1 MYQNRET
8 RASKHR
14 GIAILAAMIF
24 IVIFTAFSVGILS
37 MASANL
43 QLSGNHQKSNM
54 ALNAALSG
62 LEYAK
67 WIAANT
73 PTDSPTHIN
82 TVTDK
87 QADKVWTNLC
97 AQVKSARED
106 GDGKTKTH
114 EGDDGQR
121 QWVATDW
128 VKYLDGSSFRIC
140 FVRYNDN
147 PNTAVRENL
156 TIYIYVEGK
165 CEGKCEEFKRTVAM
179 QLRITKD
186 AQVLNYAIAGR
197 GRMWLAGN
205 TTIHGDIYSSWNKA
219 NISPFNMTDDSV
231 VEGSLNTVLP
241 WQSMLNKTY
250 QMQTFLY
257 DTNGR
262 LMLSDGKTLQ
272 RSSGYLYDSSGRVIT
287 NSSGTPLNILS
298 LKFKVENGLNVAT
311 DTSGNPIIG
320 YVNGQSVGPVVYGN
334 PVEAFDADGN
344 RIYSSSDELKG
355 TYKTVNYSQPDQT
368 NMPGLSINDYY
379 DASGNSLTALHYKSQ
394 IPASN
399 AVVSGS
405 TIENGKLSTSGVP
418 TVTEYFPHAPL
429 ASGGYSVAASSSSL
443 KLTRYKYEGKTLR
456 NVVISGGTNAL
467 FKNCTF
473 EGILYVDC
481 STSGPTSTTSTYN
494 NIRFEN
500 CIFNGTIVTNVPKNL
515 NSGWWQRNCL
525 YFTGEATFNN
535 TSGYQEATI
544 LAPHF
549 NVNLGNTNPTQS
561 ENNVLTGAIVG
572 GIVDVRGN
580 AQIYG
585 TIISMAD
592 TTAYTSGY
600 VTNIGATENDGGS
613 ETTEAGDIGVIE
625 ITPNE
630 EQMLPSGIT
639 TPIVLKPLKNTYEE
653 KILPEEIENLF
664 ERGFQ

>member
-1 MYQNRET
+1 MYQNRKI

-14 GIAILAAMIF
+14 GVAILAAMIF

-43 QLSGNHQKSNM
+43 QVSGNHQKANM

-67 WIAANT
+67 WIAAKT
-73 PTDSPTHIN
+73 PTGSPTHIN
-82 TVTDK
+82 TVTDE
-87 QADKVWTNLC
+87 QADTVWTNLC
-97 AQVKSARED
+97 AQVGGSVD
-106 GDGKTKTH
+106 TL
-114 EGDDGQR
+114 EGGGGQ
-121 QWVATDW
+121 QVATDW
-128 VKYLDGSSFRIC
+128 IEYLDGSSFRIR
-140 FVRYNDN
+140 FVRYNDD
-147 PNTAVRENL
+147 PDTADVRENL
-156 TIYIYVEGK
+156 TIYVECQGQHK
-165 CEGKCEEFKRTVAM
+165 GLNRTVAM
-179 QLRITKD
+179 QMRITKD

-241 WQSMLNKTY
+241 WQTLLNQSY
-250 QMQTFLY
+250 QMQTFAC
-257 DTNGR
+257 DENGNLR
-262 LMLSDGKTLQ
+262 LSDGKTLKK
-272 RSSGYLYDSSGRVIT
+272 STGYLYDESGRVIT

-298 LKFKVENGLNVAT
+298 LKFKIENGLNVAT

-344 RIYSSSDELKG
+344 RIYGSSDELKG
-355 TYKTVNYSQPDQT
+355 TYETVNYSQPDQT

-394 IPASN
+394 IPTSN

-405 TIENGKLSTSGVP
+405 RIENGKLSTSSVP

-443 KLTRYKYEGKTLR
+443 KLTRYKYENKTLR

-500 CIFNGTIVTNVPKNL
+500 CTFNGTIVTNVPKNL

-600 VTNIGATENDGGS
+600 VTNIGATESDGGS

-653 KILPEEIENLF
+653 KI
-664 ERGFQ
+664 

>member
-1 MYQNRET
+1 MNRHT
-8 RASKHR
+8 KTIRSKHC
-14 GIAILAAMIF
+14 GIALLAALIF
-24 IVIFTAFSVGILS
+24 VLIFASFSVGILS

-43 QLSGNHQKSNM
+43 QVSGNHQKSNM

-62 LEYAK
+62 LEYAR

-73 PTDSPTHIN
+73 DTGESTHIN
-82 TVTDK
+82 TVTDE
-87 QADKVWTNLC
+87 QANLVWNNLC
-97 AQVKSARED
+97 ARVGGTVQTIEEGQQVET
-106 GDGKTKTH
+106 GWI
-114 EGDDGQR
+114 Q
-121 QWVATDW
+121 
-128 VKYLDGSSFRIC
+128 YLDGSSFRVR
-140 FVRYNDN
+140 FTRYNDDPDTEN
-147 PNTAVRENL
+147 VREDL
-156 TIYIYVEGK
+156 TIYID
-165 CEGKCEEFKRTVAM
+165 CEGQHKGFQRMVGM
-179 QLRITKD
+179 QMRITKD

-197 GRMWLAGN
+197 GRMWLAGQ
-205 TTIHGDIYSSWNKA
+205 TTVHGDIYSSWNRA
-219 NISPFNMTDDSV
+219 SISPFNMTGDSV

-241 WQSMLNKTY
+241 WQTLLNQSY
-250 QMQTFLY
+250 QMQTFAY
-257 DTNGR
+257 DENGN
-262 LMLSDGKTLQ
+262 LQLSDGKALKKST
-272 RSSGYLYDSSGRVIT
+272 GYLYDEFGNVIT

-298 LKFKVENGLNVAT
+298 LQFKVEEGLNVAT
-311 DTSGNPIIG
+311 DSSGNPIVG
-320 YVNGQSVGPVVYGN
+320 YVNGQSIGPVVYGN
-334 PVEAFDADGN
+334 PVEAFDADGK
-344 RIYSSSDELKG
+344 RIYSSSDELQG
-355 TYKTVNYSQPDQT
+355 SYEAVNYSQPDQT
-368 NMPGLSINDYY
+368 DIPGLQISDYY
-379 DASGNSLTALHYKSQ
+379 DASGSSLTELHYKSQ
-394 IPASN
+394 IPSTLAI
-399 AVVSGS
+399 VDGS
-405 TIENGKLSTSGVP
+405 LIKDGKLSTSGIS

-429 ASGGYSVAASSSSL
+429 SSGGYTVAASSSSL
-443 KLTRYKYEGKTLR
+443 RLTRYKYENKTLR

-473 EGILYVDC
+473 EGVLYVDC
-481 STSGPTSTTSTYN
+481 STLGPTSTVSTYN

-500 CIFNGTIVTNVPKNL
+500 CTFNGTIVTNVPKKL

-561 ENNVLTGAIVG
+561 ENNVLSGAIVG

-592 TTAYTSGY
+592 TTSYTSGY

-613 ETTEAGDIGVIE
+613 ETTEAGDIGTIT

-639 TPIVLKPLKNTYEE
+639 TPIILKPLKNTYEE
-653 KILPEEIENLF
+653 KI
-664 ERGFQ
+664 

>member
-1 MYQNRET
+1 MKGFFMNRMKAIKT
-8 RASKHR
+8 KHR
-14 GIAILAAMIF
+14 GVAILAALIF
-24 IVIFTAFSVGILS
+24 IAIFMAFSVGILS
-37 MASANL
+37 LASANL
-43 QLSGNHQKSNM
+43 QVSSNHQKANM

-67 WIAANT
+67 WIAVNT
-73 PTDSPTHIN
+73 DTGEPTHIN
-82 TVTDK
+82 TVTDE
-87 QADKVWTNLC
+87 QADLVWENLC
-97 AQVKSARED
+97 AKAGGNRE
-106 GDGKTKTH
+106 TL
-114 EGDDGQR
+114 EGGAGER
-121 QWVATDW
+121 ICTDW
-128 VKYLDGSSFRIC
+128 TPYLDGSLFQIQ
-140 FVRYNDN
+140 FTRYNDD
-147 PNTAVRENL
+147 PNTEDFRENL
-156 TIYIYVEGK
+156 TVYID
-165 CEGKCEEFKRTVAM
+165 CEGRHKELSRRVGM
-179 QLRITKD
+179 QMRITKD

-219 NISPFNMTDDSV
+219 NISPFNMTEDSV

-241 WQSMLNKTY
+241 WQSLLNQSY
-250 QMQTFLY
+250 QMQTFAY
-257 DTNGR
+257 DTNGN
-262 LMLSDGKTLQ
+262 LMLNDGKTINKSTG
-272 RSSGYLYDSSGRVIT
+272 RLYDEQGGLFTDSGG
-287 NSSGTPLNILS
+287 NPLNILS
-298 LKFKVENGLNVAT
+298 LKFKVENGMNVAT
-311 DTSGNPIIG
+311 DTSGNPIVG
-320 YVNGQSVGPVVYGN
+320 YIDGVAIGPVQYGN
-334 PVEAFDADGN
+334 PVEAFDSEGK
-344 RIYSSSDELKG
+344 RIYNTGDELQG
-355 TYKTVNYSQPDQT
+355 TYETVNYSQPDQT
-368 NMPGLSINDYY
+368 DIPGLKIGDYY
-379 DASGNSLTALHYKSQ
+379 DSSGQSLTAIHYKSL
-394 IPASN
+394 IPSTS
-399 AVVSGS
+399 AVIEGT
-405 TIENGKLSTSGVP
+405 TIRDGKLSTSGV
-418 TVTEYFPHAPL
+418 TTLIEYFPHAPL
-429 ASGGYSVAASSSSL
+429 SSGGYSKPASSSSL
-443 KLTRYKYEGKTLR
+443 KLTRYKYENKTFR
-456 NVVISGGTNAL
+456 NVIINGGTNAV

-481 STSGPTSTTSTYN
+481 STSGPSSTVSTYN

-500 CIFNGTIVTNVPKNL
+500 CTFNGTIVTNVPKNL

-535 TSGYQEATI
+535 TSGYEEATI

-639 TPIVLKPLKNTYEE
+639 TPIILQPLKNTYEE
-653 KILPEEIENLF
+653 KI
-664 ERGFQ
+664 